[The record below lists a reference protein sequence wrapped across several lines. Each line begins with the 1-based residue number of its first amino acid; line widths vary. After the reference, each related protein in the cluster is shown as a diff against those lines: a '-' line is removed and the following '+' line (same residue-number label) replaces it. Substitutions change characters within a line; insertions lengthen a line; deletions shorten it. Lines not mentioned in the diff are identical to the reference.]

1 MSYTKQEIE
10 KMDLREICNMCEEC
24 GLIQNYYFFD
34 DFSEWLTNDGFADAD
49 DILRYSRDWEYN
61 NDGDPSDYD
70 VIIINENEEPRG
82 YTKEYDE
89 LDLYDKLISYLEEN
103 DLLDNNAVNG
113 DKEIIINVS
122 KAQNLI

>member
-10 KMDLREICNMCEEC
+10 KMDLREICNVCEEC

-34 DFSEWLTNDGFADAD
+34 DFSGWLTNNGSADAD
-49 DILRYSRDWEYN
+49 DILHYARDWDTN
-61 NDGDPSDYD
+61 NHGYDPSDYD
-70 VIIINENEEPRG
+70 VIIIDEDGDPIG
-82 YTKEYDE
+82 YDE
-89 LDLYDKLISYLEEN
+89 SDLLCDKLISYLEEN
-103 DLLDNNAVNG
+103 DLLNNNAANG